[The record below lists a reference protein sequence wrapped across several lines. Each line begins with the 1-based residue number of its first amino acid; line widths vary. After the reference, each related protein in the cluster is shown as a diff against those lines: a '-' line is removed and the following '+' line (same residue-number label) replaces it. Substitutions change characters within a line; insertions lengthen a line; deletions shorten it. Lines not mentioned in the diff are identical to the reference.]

1 MYKYIFFVVLG
12 ILIYLLLNRNDNFS
26 VGGQIIQS
34 IEQLE
39 SMARRI
45 AIGTADPSQ
54 KLCAISGIGRC
65 QLEQDRLGGSCNINA
80 LAGLVYTSAS
90 FTDEYQEF
98 FNLTAEYIH
107 KLRVFNEMYKCITNM
122 RNLLPTLR
130 SNLLSTNMS
139 IITNPNTLLLH
150 SVFNYNKLYLIVVK
164 SLLSDFG
171 IDYKLNHGFL
181 IYKISKIELSRLL
194 EIMEEYLDM
203 EEYQIIYTLLKN
215 KFDAMIDDSFGL
227 LIIDFC
233 NNIFDIIT
241 DENYPITTSE
251 GLSEPYSSEYNKLW
265 KLKIFW
271 FWFDIFRD
279 RIEYS
284 YMDDRNLISL
294 DTDIDTN
301 RDTLNTFL
309 LNGNKLNKYVINLY
323 SLFNVDN
330 IEEIE
335 IKERTEPDNLRRLY
349 HLSVT
354 LKTEDGFSDDGNF
367 TIFRPDVPT
376 TRRLYGDLHNQLDSI
391 PLTKWDHNK
400 KTLFLMSIELD
411 DMEEI
416 IGMMEEGEENILEEY
431 IDAEPEKIEKIMK
444 KINRLYPPSECATS
458 VVEVVD

>member
-1 MYKYIFFVVLG
+1 MYRYLFFILFGIIIF
-12 ILIYLLLNRNDNFS
+12 LLYNRKETLNI
-26 VGGQIIQS
+26 GGQIEQS

-45 AIGTADPSQ
+45 AMGSNDPSQ
-54 KLCAISGIGRC
+54 KLCSISGVGRC
-65 QLEQDRLGGSCNINA
+65 QLVQDKLGGSCNINA

-90 FTDEYQEF
+90 FTQEYKDF

-107 KLRVFNEMYKCITNM
+107 KSRVFNEMYKCITNM
-122 RNLLPTLR
+122 KNLLPTLR
-130 SNLLSTNMS
+130 SNLLSTAMS
-139 IITNPNTLLLH
+139 KITTPNTLLLH
-150 SVFNYNKLYLIVVK
+150 SLFNYNKLYLIVVE

-215 KFDAMIDDSFGL
+215 KFDVMIDDSFGL

-241 DENYPITTSE
+241 DNSYPITTSE
-251 GLSEPYSSEYNKLW
+251 GLSEPYSEEYNKLW

-271 FWFDIFRD
+271 FWVDIFRD

-284 YMDDRNLISL
+284 YMDDRNLISF
-294 DTDIDTN
+294 DTDIDSN

-309 LNGNKLNKYVINLY
+309 LNGNKLNKYKINLY
-323 SLFNVDN
+323 SLFNVDD

-335 IKERTEPDNLRRLY
+335 IKECTEPDNLRRLY

-354 LKTEDGFSDDGNF
+354 LKTEGGFSDDGNF
-367 TIFRPDVPT
+367 TIFRPDIDT
-376 TRRLYGDLHNQLDSI
+376 ARRLYGNLYDQLDSI
-391 PLTKWDHNK
+391 PLTEWDHNK
-400 KTLFLMSIELD
+400 KTLFLMSIDVD
-411 DMEEI
+411 DMQEI
-416 IGMMEEGEENILEEY
+416 IEMMEEGDENVLEMY
-431 IDAEPEKIEKIMK
+431 IDAEPDKIEKTME
-444 KINRLYPPSECATS
+444 KINTLYPPSECATA
-458 VVEVVD
+458 VVVDVD